1 MYIVCIVCMYI
12 NICVCMSRRQDSM
25 SSPCIFLGYRFFETW
40 FSTSKMM
47 EEEICGRK
55 GRGKGQE
62 EKEEEG
68 KGKGRGRK
76 KRGRGRKKRR
86 RAKEDRKQCLSPTT
100 RKGRGKGKEERVL
113 MWLEATF

>member
-1 MYIVCIVCMYI
+1 MYVYI
-12 NICVCMSRRQDSM
+12 YICVCVYEPPSRLYVFALH
-25 SSPCIFLGYRFFETW
+25 FLGYRFFETW

-47 EEEICGRK
+47 EEEICVRK

-76 KRGRGRKKRR
+76 KRG